1 MWRERDRSLKFLLES
16 YRFSTDRIEVSGR
29 EMEQDSAVGVYSIQ
43 AVAEATGVPQTTLRH
58 WEKAYGLVVPSRTQ
72 GGHRLYSEDDVR
84 RIKWLKRK
92 IDEDGLQAGP
102 AHVLLKRELKKVGMV
117 AEAAASHGAILI
129 LVAEKDPITAE
140 LEEYFLNKHG
150 YDVHIV
156 LDGRRAIEMAE
167 SVKPDLIILDV
178 ILPGL
183 SGLKVCSGLK
193 SNPLTKHIPVLVFS
207 VLDVRDRA
215 LDAGADAFL
224 LKPIER
230 LRLIEAV
237 RELLTDNDIVRS
249 A

>member
-1 MWRERDRSLKFLLES
+1 
-16 YRFSTDRIEVSGR
+16 
-29 EMEQDSAVGVYSIQ
+29 MEHDSAIGVYSIH
-43 AVAEATGVPQTTLRH
+43 AVVEATGVPQTTLRH
-58 WEKAYGLVVPSRTQ
+58 WEKAYELVVPSRTK

-92 IDEDGLQAGP
+92 IDEDGIQAGP
-102 AHVLLKRELKKVGMV
+102 AHALLKRELGKIGVV
-117 AEAAASHGAILI
+117 AEEAASHGAILI

-156 LDGRRAIEMAE
+156 LDGRRAVETAE
-167 SVKPDLIILDV
+167 AVKPDLIILDV

-193 SNPLTKHIPVLVFS
+193 SNPLTKDIPVLVFS

-230 LRLIEAV
+230 LKLIEAV
-237 RELLTDNDIVRS
+237 GALLTHTDYVRS

>member
-1 MWRERDRSLKFLLES
+1 
-16 YRFSTDRIEVSGR
+16 
-29 EMEQDSAVGVYSIQ
+29 MEHDSAIGVYSIQ
-43 AVAEATGVPQTTLRH
+43 AVAETTGVTQTTLRH
-58 WEKAYGLVVPSRTQ
+58 WEKAYKLVVPTRTP
-72 GGHRLYSEDDVR
+72 GGHRLYSRDDVD

-92 IDEDGLQAGP
+92 IDDDGLQTGA
-102 AHVLLKRELKKVGMV
+102 AHILLRRELDKVGMV
-117 AEAAASHGAILI
+117 AEAAESHGAILI

-140 LEEYFLNKHG
+140 LEEYFLNKQG

-156 LDGRRAIEMAE
+156 LDGRRAVETAE
-167 SVKPDLIILDV
+167 TVKPDLIILDV

-183 SGLKVCSGLK
+183 SGLKVCSALK
-193 SNPLTKHIPVLVFS
+193 SGRLTKDIPVLVFS

-230 LRLIEAV
+230 PKLIAAV
-237 RELLTDNDIVRS
+237 QALLTEDNHVRS

>member
-1 MWRERDRSLKFLLES
+1 MERD
-16 YRFSTDRIEVSGR
+16 
-29 EMEQDSAVGVYSIQ
+29 SAIGIYSIH
-43 AVAEATGVPQTTLRH
+43 AVEEATGVPQTTLRH
-58 WEKAYGLVVPSRTQ
+58 WEKAYGLVVPSRTK

-84 RIKWLKRK
+84 RIQWLKRK
-92 IDEDGLQAGP
+92 IDEDGLQAGA
-102 AHVLLKRELKKVGMV
+102 AHALLMREQGKIEVV
-117 AEAAASHGAILI
+117 VEAAASRGAILI

-140 LEEYFLNKHG
+140 LEEYFLNKQG

-167 SVKPDLIILDV
+167 TVKPDLIILDV

-193 SNPLTKHIPVLVFS
+193 SNSVTKHIPVLVFS

-237 RELLTDNDIVRS
+237 RELLTDHNLVRS